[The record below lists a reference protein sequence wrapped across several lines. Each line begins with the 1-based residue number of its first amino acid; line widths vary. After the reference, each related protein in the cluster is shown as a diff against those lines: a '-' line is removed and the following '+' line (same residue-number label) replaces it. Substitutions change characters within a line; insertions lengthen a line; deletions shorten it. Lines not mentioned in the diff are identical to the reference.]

1 MRIFLWKEI
10 LLLIKETLTVNDFN
24 DPNNTEAN
32 ATATNT
38 ENNNVFDEKK
48 LLSKNNAPFMNC
60 ISKNNDI
67 KIDNAEDL
75 DVVMPMYNFFE

>member
-10 LLLIKETLTVNDFN
+10 LLLIKKTLTVNDFN

-60 ISKNNDI
+60 ISENNGI

>member
-10 LLLIKETLTVNDFN
+10 LLLIKKTLTVNDFN

>member
-10 LLLIKETLTVNDFN
+10 LLLIKKTLTVNDFN

-60 ISKNNDI
+60 ISKNNGI

-75 DVVMPMYNFFE
+75 DVVTPMYNFLE